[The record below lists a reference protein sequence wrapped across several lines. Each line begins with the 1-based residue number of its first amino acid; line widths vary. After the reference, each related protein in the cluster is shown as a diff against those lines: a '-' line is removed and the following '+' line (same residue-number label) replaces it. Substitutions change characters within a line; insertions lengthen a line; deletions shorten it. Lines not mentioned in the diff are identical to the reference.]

1 MKVNGAVWLAVA
13 CSCLLAVASAHA
25 GEEARM
31 IREVD
36 ADQFRSG
43 RWEVENLIGPY
54 FLFDRGGNERV
65 TVDYLIDSFRFGAM
79 LYNPCGPGILR
90 GNLEALG
97 EVFAGGIF
105 HGPGTAVAG
114 VSGFLRYN
122 FVQPGAC
129 IVPYLQAGGGG
140 VYTDITAEESDNAI
154 SLPAEFNLQV
164 IGGIRFIVN
173 SHWSVLTEVGY
184 RHISNASIKSP
195 NYGVDQLGGNL
206 GVAFSF

>member
-1 MKVNGAVWLAVA
+1 MKRDWGCWLAIV
-13 CSCLLAVASAHA
+13 CSCFFALVAARA
-25 GEEARM
+25 GEATRTIHEA
-31 IREVD
+31 D
-36 ADQFRSG
+36 NNQFRSG

-97 EVFAGGIF
+97 EIFAGGIF
-105 HGPGTAVAG
+105 HGPGTAVG
-114 VSGFLRYN
+114 GISGFLRYN

-129 IVPYLQAGGGG
+129 IVPYFQAGGGG
-140 VYTDITAEESDNAI
+140 VWTDITAQESDNAI
-154 SLPAEFNLQV
+154 SLPVEFNLQA

-184 RHISNASIKSP
+184 RHISNASIKDP
-195 NYGVDQLGGNL
+195 NYGIDQLGGNL